1 MQQLLTDTLAAAPLS
16 ALIVSSLL
24 VILLHTFRKDAEHGV
39 FLLSLAG
46 IAAALVYAVL
56 MFPERG
62 IAFSGMIVTGG
73 YASIITV
80 ILLLAAALALLHAR
94 EVLPKIGAHYGEF
107 YILVMLSLTGMVTL
121 ATAYDLVAA
130 FIGLE
135 IMSVSLYVLAGLL
148 RAQRRANEAA
158 LKYFLLGAFSTGF
171 MLYGIALIYGATGG
185 TGYEIIMRSTASH
198 GTPVFL
204 AGLGLLLVGFA
215 FKIGAV
221 PFHMWVPDVYDGS
234 STLVTAFMAT
244 AAKASAF
251 SAIIVFFSMTFDTG
265 DNRIGITIAVLA
277 TASMLVGNVAALAQD
292 SVKRMLAYSSIAH
305 AGYMLVGISSLSLDG
320 MTGVLFYLLSYVFTT
335 AGSFG
340 LVALVESANDG
351 DASVKRF
358 AGLGRTS
365 PLLAALMTLFL
376 LSLIGLPPLS
386 GFFGKYYVFFAAV
399 KDGAIWLAIA
409 GVVTS
414 MISLYY
420 YLRVIVVMYFTTD
433 EDSAAVPVGGLG
445 LASLL
450 LSAAGVLLFGL
461 FPRLFIDVVKQL
473 PGS

>member
-234 STLVTAFMAT
+234 STPVTAFMAT

-433 EDSAAVPVGGLG
+433 EESAAVPVGGLG